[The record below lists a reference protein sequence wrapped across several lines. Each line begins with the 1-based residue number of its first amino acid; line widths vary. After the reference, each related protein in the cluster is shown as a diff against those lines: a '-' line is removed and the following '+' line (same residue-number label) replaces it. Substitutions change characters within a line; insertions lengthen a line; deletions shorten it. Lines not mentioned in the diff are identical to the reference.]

1 MNPRPLPLALCLV
14 SVVFSV
20 VAVAPLRAADTADA
34 PRAKG
39 LSRAEI
45 AASVTSSMDRA
56 ADPCNDFYR
65 YACGGWLDSTKI
77 PADQARWVRSFST
90 ITERNRELVKELL
103 EKEGRSPS
111 ADPERRQIGDF
122 YAACMDD
129 GAVEKAGVSPLT
141 GMFTAID
148 QVSDASTLMSV
159 VAGLSKNGVNAL
171 FGGGA
176 TPDFKNPT
184 MNLLF
189 LSQGG
194 LGLPDRDYYVSDDSK
209 KKEVLA
215 KYEAHVGRMLALSG
229 ESAADSARHAK
240 AIVGF
245 ETELARASRPR
256 AEMRD
261 RDRIYNKIDRAGL
274 EKLTPKLDW
283 PRYFGTLGYADVRS
297 INVAVPEFYQ
307 ALERLATS
315 TPEETLRAY
324 LRWSVVDAHAD
335 RLPKAFVDAN
345 FDFFGKTL
353 SGQQEIQ
360 PRWKRCVT
368 ATTAALGEA
377 IGKIYVA
384 QEFSGNS
391 KEIAVEM
398 IRDIENAFESNLPAL
413 AWMDDTTRKRA
424 VEKAKKVTNKIGYPD
439 VWRDYSPVKVKRD
452 DYFGSVLSSARFE
465 FDRDM
470 QKVGKPV
477 DRSEWLMV
485 PQQVNAY
492 YMSTANEIAFP
503 AGILQPPFF
512 HKDFPAAMNY
522 GAVGTVM
529 GHELT
534 HGFDDQG
541 RKSDGDGVL
550 REWWEPEVA
559 AKFER
564 QAACVEAQYSKFEV
578 EPGVHVNG
586 KLTLG
591 ENIGDIGGVKE
602 AFVAFQGWKARHKL
616 PQPGEPKEPLI
627 PGLTDDQLFFVS
639 FSQVWCSLSTPE
651 FQRNQVTTDSHSP
664 GQFRAIAP
672 LMNQPE
678 FAQAFSCPAGAK
690 MNPAERCTVW

>member
-1 MNPRPLPLALCLV
+1 MNRYRLPLAGTVATLLLA
-14 SVVFSV
+14 
-20 VAVAPLRAADTADA
+20 VAVAPLRGADA
-34 PRAKG
+34 PSVSDM
-39 LSRAEI
+39 SRQQI
-45 AASVTSSMDRA
+45 AATVTSSMDRT

-65 YACGGWLDSTKI
+65 YACGGWLDSTKM
-77 PADQARWVRSFST
+77 PSDQARWVRSFST

-103 EKEGRSPS
+103 ESAGKTPS

-122 YAACMDD
+122 YAACMDEA
-129 GAVEKAGVSPLT
+129 AVERAGTAPLT

-148 QVSDASTLMSV
+148 QVTDASSLMSV
-159 VAGLSKNGVNAL
+159 AAGLAKSGVGAL

-176 TPDFKNPT
+176 APDFKNPT

-189 LSQGG
+189 MSQGG
-194 LGLPDRDYYVSDDSK
+194 LGLPDRDYYVSDDPK
-209 KKEVLA
+209 KKEILA
-215 KYEAHVGRMLALSG
+215 KYETHVARMLGLAG
-229 ESAADSARHAK
+229 ESAADAARHAQ
-240 AIVGF
+240 AIVAF
-245 ETELARASRPR
+245 ETELAKASRPR

-261 RDRIYNKIDRAGL
+261 RDKIYNKVDRAGL
-274 EKLTPKLDW
+274 EKLAPQLAW
-283 PRYFGTLGYADVRS
+283 PRYFATLGYPDVQS
-297 INVAVPEFYQ
+297 INVAVPEFFQ
-307 ALERLATS
+307 ALEKLATT
-315 TPEETLRAY
+315 TPVETLREY
-324 LRWSVVDAHAD
+324 LRWNVLDSHAD
-335 RLPKAFVDAN
+335 RLPQAFVEAN

-384 QEFSGNS
+384 QEFAGNS
-391 KEIAVEM
+391 KAVAVEM

-413 AWMDDTTRKRA
+413 AWMDDATRQRA

-439 VWRDYSPVKVKRD
+439 VWRDYSSVVVKRD
-452 DYFGSVLSSARFE
+452 DYFASALSATRFE

-470 QKVGKPV
+470 KKVGQPV
-477 DRSEWLMV
+477 DRSEWRMV
-485 PQQVNAY
+485 PHQVNAY

-512 HKDFPAAMNY
+512 HKDYPAAMNY
-522 GAVGTVM
+522 GAIGTVM

-550 REWWEPEVA
+550 REWWAPEVA
-559 AKFER
+559 AKFEK
-564 QAACVEAQYSKFEV
+564 QAACVEAQYSGVEV

-602 AFVAFQGWKARHKL
+602 AYVAFQGWKSRHKM
-616 PQPGEPKEPLI
+616 PAPGTPGTMKEPLI
-627 PGLTDDQLFFVS
+627 PGMSDDQLFFVA
-639 FSQVWCSLSTPE
+639 FSQVWCSLATPE
-651 FQRNQVTTDSHSP
+651 FLRNQVTTDSHSP
-664 GQFRAIAP
+664 GQVRAILP
-672 LMNQPE
+672 LVNLPE
-678 FAQAFSCPAGAK
+678 FAQTFSCPAGSK
-690 MNPAERCTVW
+690 MNPKERCIVW

>member
-1 MNPRPLPLALCLV
+1 MNRRPLSMAGPVAALLL
-14 SVVFSV
+14 SLTL
-20 VAVAPLRAADTADA
+20 APLRGADA
-34 PRAKG
+34 PSAKS
-39 LSRAEI
+39 LSRQEI
-45 AASVTSSMDRA
+45 AASVTSSMDPK

-65 YACGGWLDSTKI
+65 YACGGWLDTTKM
-77 PADQARWVRSFST
+77 PSDQARWVRSFST
-90 ITERNRELVKELL
+90 ITERNRELVKTLL
-103 EKEGRSPS
+103 ENAGKNPGT
-111 ADPERRQIGDF
+111 DPERRQIGDF
-122 YAACMDD
+122 YASCMDE
-129 GAVEKAGVSPLT
+129 GAVEKAGLSPLA

-148 QVSDASTLMSV
+148 QVSDPSSLMSV
-159 VAGLSKNGVNAL
+159 AAGLSKSGVGAL

-176 TPDFKNPT
+176 APDFKNPT

-189 LSQGG
+189 LTQGG
-194 LGLPDRDYYVSDDSK
+194 LGLPDRDYYVSEDPK
-209 KKEVLA
+209 KQEILA
-215 KYEAHVGRMLALSG
+215 KYETHVARMLGLAG
-229 ESAADSARHAK
+229 ESTADASGHAK
-240 AIVGF
+240 AIVAF

-261 RDRIYNKIDRAGL
+261 RDKIYNKIDRAGL
-274 EKLTPKLDW
+274 EKLAPGLAW
-283 PRYFGTLGYADVRS
+283 PRFFATLGYPDVQS
-297 INVAVPEFYQ
+297 INVAVPEFFQ
-307 ALERLATS
+307 ALERLAGA
-315 TPEETLRAY
+315 TPAETLRAY
-324 LRWSVVDAHAD
+324 LRWNVVDSHAD
-335 RLPKAFVDAN
+335 RLPKAFVEAN
-345 FDFFGKTL
+345 FEFFGKTL

-368 ATTAALGEA
+368 ASTAALGEA
-377 IGKIYVA
+377 IGKLYVA
-384 QEFSGNS
+384 EEFAGNS
-391 KEIAVEM
+391 KAVAVEM

-424 VEKAKKVTNKIGYPD
+424 VEKAQKVSNKIGYPD
-439 VWRDYSPVKVKRD
+439 VWRDYSTVAVKRG
-452 DYFGSVLSSARFE
+452 DYFASAVSALRFE

-470 QKVGKPV
+470 KKVGQPV
-477 DRSEWLMV
+477 DRNEWRMV

-492 YMSTANEIAFP
+492 YMSTSNEIAFP

-559 AKFER
+559 AKFEK
-564 QAACVEAQYSKFEV
+564 QAACVEAQYSAMEV

-602 AFVAFQGWKARHKL
+602 AYVAFQGWKSRHRI
-616 PQPGEPKEPLI
+616 PAPGEPKEPLV

-651 FQRNQVTTDSHSP
+651 FLRNQVTTDSHSP
-664 GQFRAIAP
+664 GQVRAILP
-672 LMNQPE
+672 LVNLPE
-678 FAQAFSCPAGAK
+678 FATAFSCPVGSK
-690 MNPAERCTVW
+690 MNPKERCTVW